1 MHRIN
6 YQNTG
11 TNATK
16 NDKRPML
23 VRLTFFILLH
33 IASTTPINYDL
44 SVTLVKFQFIN
55 LLVSIN
61 MKEKG
66 SNSPFC

>member
-33 IASTTPINYDL
+33 IASTTSINYDL
-44 SVTLVKFQFIN
+44 SVHIGEVSIYQS
-55 LLVSIN
+55 VSIN
-61 MKEKG
+61 QHEGKG
-66 SNSPFC
+66 E

>member
-16 NDKRPML
+16 NDKRPIL

-44 SVTLVKFQFIN
+44 SVHIGEVSIYQS
-55 LLVSIN
+55 VSIN
-61 MKEKG
+61 QHEGKG
-66 SNSPFC
+66 E

>member
-44 SVTLVKFQFIN
+44 SVHISEVSIYQS
-55 LLVSIN
+55 VSIN
-61 MKEKG
+61 QHEGKG
-66 SNSPFC
+66 E

>member
-44 SVTLVKFQFIN
+44 SVHIGE
-55 LLVSIN
+55 VSIYQSVSLN
-61 MKEKG
+61 QHEGKG
-66 SNSPFC
+66 E

>member
-44 SVTLVKFQFIN
+44 SVHIGEVSIYQS
-55 LLVSIN
+55 VSIN
-61 MKEKG
+61 QHEGKG
-66 SNSPFC
+66 E

>member
-1 MHRIN
+1 MYRIN

-44 SVTLVKFQFIN
+44 SVHIGEVSIYQS
-55 LLVSIN
+55 VSIN
-61 MKEKG
+61 QHEGKG
-66 SNSPFC
+66 E

>member
-6 YQNTG
+6 YQNNG
-11 TNATK
+11 ANATK

-44 SVTLVKFQFIN
+44 SVHIGEVSIYQS
-55 LLVSIN
+55 VSIN
-61 MKEKG
+61 QHEGKG
-66 SNSPFC
+66 E

>member
-11 TNATK
+11 ANATK

-44 SVTLVKFQFIN
+44 SVHIGEVSIYQS
-55 LLVSIN
+55 VSIN
-61 MKEKG
+61 QHEGKG
-66 SNSPFC
+66 E